1 MKSDV
6 KFQGITKDYH
16 IAMKAA
22 ETELKKKMM
31 GDMDGIDW
39 EKCKPFYT
47 YLAKNIGIQK
57 TRIGG
62 NFAVAHE
69 VTTKNM
75 RSHIRTILPD
85 VIFVTL
91 SLTKD
96 TQSKRIT
103 ERHGDVAEEIVILMG
118 KHFDMYEKPV
128 EDEKNT
134 YNIDITEDMTP
145 KHVLAKVLEILEKNC

>member
-1 MKSDV
+1 MDLN
-6 KFQGITKDYH
+6 FQGITKDYH
-16 IAMKAA
+16 IAMKVAQD
-22 ETELKKKMM
+22 ELVKKMN
-31 GDMDGIDW
+31 GELDAIDW

-57 TRIGG
+57 ARIGG

-69 VTTKNM
+69 VTTKDM
-75 RSHIRTILPD
+75 RSHIRTILTE
-85 VIFVTL
+85 VIFITL
-91 SLTKD
+91 SLTKE
-96 TQSKRIT
+96 TQGKRIT

-145 KHVLAKVLEILEKNC
+145 KHVLAKVLEILDKNC